1 MFPLSIVTAVA
12 GKPVAAKV
20 KETAKPTPM
29 QSEDLFA
36 ESATQNVTPAPA
48 QQQPEP
54 VKKTA
59 SVPETQLS
67 VSPEVNPVVES
78 ATVVPTEAAIEP
90 VVVMTES
97 SPRKS
102 STRLCNLVR
111 TVMIHTQELI
121 LICLILHR
129 TRRRIASKP
138 TTRQVPHCVQS
149 HLHI

>member
-12 GKPVAAKV
+12 GKPGAAKA

-36 ESATQNVTPAPA
+36 ESTTQNATPAPA

-54 VKKTA
+54 VKKMA

-67 VSPEVNPVVES
+67 VSPEANPVAES

-90 VVVMTES
+90 LGMAES

-102 STRLCNLVR
+102 STRLCNLVG
-111 TVMIHTQELI
+111 TVMSHT
-121 LICLILHR
+121 
-129 TRRRIASKP
+129 
-138 TTRQVPHCVQS
+138 
-149 HLHI
+149 

>member
-1 MFPLSIVTAVA
+1 MFPLSIVAD
-12 GKPVAAKV
+12 KLVAAKV

-67 VSPEVNPVVES
+67 VSPEANPVVES
-78 ATVVPTEAAIEP
+78 ATVVPAEAAIEP
-90 VVVMTES
+90 VVMTES

-111 TVMIHTQELI
+111 TVMIHT
-121 LICLILHR
+121 
-129 TRRRIASKP
+129 
-138 TTRQVPHCVQS
+138 
-149 HLHI
+149 